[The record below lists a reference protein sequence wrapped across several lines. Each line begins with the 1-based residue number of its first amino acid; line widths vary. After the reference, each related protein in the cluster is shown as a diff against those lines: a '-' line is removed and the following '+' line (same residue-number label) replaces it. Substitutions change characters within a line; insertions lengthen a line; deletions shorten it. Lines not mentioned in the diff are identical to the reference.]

1 MNKLYEL
8 IYELIIW
15 TNYELIFDQLSATDS
30 IFNKVADFET
40 AVFQH
45 VTCWQLFLENLA
57 IHTTA

>member
-8 IYELIIW
+8 IYELIIK

-40 AVFQH
+40 VVFQH
-45 VTCWQLFLENLA
+45 VTFSQLFFENFA
-57 IHTTA
+57 VHTTT